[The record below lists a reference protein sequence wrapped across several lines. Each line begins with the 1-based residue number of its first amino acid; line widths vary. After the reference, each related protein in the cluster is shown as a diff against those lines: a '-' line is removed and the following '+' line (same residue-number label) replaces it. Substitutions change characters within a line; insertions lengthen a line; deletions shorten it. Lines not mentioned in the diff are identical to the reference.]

1 MIYKLSL
8 IDCLSAACTVT
19 QLSSALPFP
28 THLHHHTL
36 AFTQTFTHVHRL
48 ICSLIC
54 TGLHSFA
61 PPHPC
66 FHTDLH
72 SCAQAHLHSLI
83 CTGLH
88 SLAPPHPCFHTDL
101 HSCAQAHLHSLICT
115 GLHSLAPPHPC
126 FHTDLHSCAQAHL
139 HSLICT
145 DLHSFAPPHLHLH
158 TDLYQ
163 RGHHFPDSS
172 ACGSCCA
179 VAHRNGGRHESSSLL
194 GRAPRLCAHCE

>member
-88 SLAPPHPCFHTDL
+88 SLAPPH
-101 HSCAQAHLHSLICT
+101 
-115 GLHSLAPPHPC
+115 
-126 FHTDLHSCAQAHL
+126 
-139 HSLICT
+139 
-145 DLHSFAPPHLHLH
+145 LHLH

>member
-126 FHTDLHSCAQAHL
+126 FHTDL
-139 HSLICT
+139 
-145 DLHSFAPPHLHLH
+145 
-158 TDLYQ
+158 YQ